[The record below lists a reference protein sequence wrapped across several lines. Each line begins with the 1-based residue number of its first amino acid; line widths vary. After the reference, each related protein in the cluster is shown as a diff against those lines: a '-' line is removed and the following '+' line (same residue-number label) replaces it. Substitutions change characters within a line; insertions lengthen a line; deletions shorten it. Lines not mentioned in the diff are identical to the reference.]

1 MPHDDVDE
9 FLAIQRGGSS
19 DSQAPDDHVEPRWG
33 CDLPSSFRSR
43 VVSLAE
49 KIRAG
54 SAGIAGR
61 RSTTMS
67 AAGEADGGGLSW

>member
-1 MPHDDVDE
+1 VPHDDLDE
-9 FLAIQRGGSS
+9 LLAIQKGGSS
-19 DSQAPDDHVEPRWG
+19 DWQAPDDHVEPRWG